1 MSRSNGSSTSGPD
14 LDTFRFECS
23 RRDCSTIFAGDGLAS
38 IAKRAAR
45 HLNREHGDS
54 FHTYDQFDTIE
65 RGGHNVHG
73 NEWTVTRIPQYVTS
87 FDVMERIG
95 LVDGL
100 IVPADD
106 DRTCPECCRVIRDDA
121 ARVDLDETER
131 VDPDTVDDWWCEWC
145 VAEREIEEKAA
156 ENASLNEFGFTE
168 ERHVE

>member
-1 MSRSNGSSTSGPD
+1 MSRSNDAPATEPA

-23 RRDCSTIFAGDGLAS
+23 RHDCSSIFGGDELSS
-38 IAKRAAR
+38 IAKRGAR

-73 NEWTVTRIPQYVTS
+73 NEWTVTRIPQYVTA

-95 LVDGL
+95 AIDGL
-100 IVPADD
+100 LVPADEAEM
-106 DRTCPECCRVIRDDA
+106 CPECLHVIRDDD

-131 VDPDTVDDWWCEWC
+131 IDPDTPDDWWCEWC
-145 VAEREIEEKAA
+145 VAEEEIEEKAA

-168 ERHVE
+168 ESDD